1 MDERLKNLKRALKN
15 NVLHELDFTEDHKN
29 NVRNQIKRLNQSSD
43 ESVLLAV
50 LQLLVQQ
57 KTGFELSRLI
67 RARGIER
74 FEQEEGFLY
83 MLLHRLEQKGYIQ
96 SSWAEGEIKFYQL
109 NSKGKRLLG
118 KVEGKE
124 YRGQSILHEL
134 LEGGQG

>member
-1 MDERLKNLKRALKN
+1 MDKRLKNLKNALKN
-15 NVLHELDFTEDHKN
+15 TVLNDLDFTEGMKN
-29 NVRNQIKRLNQSSD
+29 NIRNQIMGREKSSD
-43 ESVLLAV
+43 DAILFAV

-96 SSWAEGEIKFYQL
+96 SSWADEEVKYYQL
-109 NSKGKRLLG
+109 NSKGRKLLG
-118 KVEGKE
+118 KGEENE
-124 YRGQSILHEL
+124 YQGRTVLHEL
-134 LEGGQG
+134 LEGGWG